1 MCKESESTCCEKEE
15 EEALTDMEP
24 RDTNE
29 HEIDNFET
37 LDDDF
42 DKILSLIVVN
52 EEEAMSF
59 EIPASYNMDKMLD
72 GLRMKKELT
81 ERQRNINKIIAG
93 MDREKVSF
101 FIKKLFFKFGKL
113 LSNVKTKPNDS
124 SIPEKEIVQF
134 YGLVHQ
140 FSTSDE
146 YKMYCLI
153 LFEGTDDNV
162 SDCHMSICYDILE
175 SVRIFCIKEKVNLL
189 TITGANIPQ
198 RQETNAAKARIRYV
212 AGYCLS
218 SLRKKLVNMRSGNIY
233 SKTSEGQASYDYA
246 KCALKLITALREDE
260 HFLKINTSDPDS
272 LADIESRQYSSGRLI
287 NVSDF
292 FFKIMQKL
300 TTSIL
305 SILIYDNL
313 MKHGKDLMSH
323 CLCKIMEQQEFY
335 KEFVT
340 GSVTSFRVSQVE
352 EFSETES
359 IKNLIDHMS
368 LVSSIIADIYK
379 LIVKKYIMV
388 LLAQF
393 RRDFKSYLNV
403 EKTMAHR
410 KQIKTTKKSTAK
422 ERTESSKTEL
432 KQKRKKKKAESEL
445 AI

>member
-1 MCKESESTCCEKEE
+1 M
-15 EEALTDMEP
+15 
-24 RDTNE
+24 
-29 HEIDNFET
+29 
-37 LDDDF
+37 
-42 DKILSLIVVN
+42 
-52 EEEAMSF
+52 
-59 EIPASYNMDKMLD
+59 
-72 GLRMKKELT
+72 
-81 ERQRNINKIIAG
+81 
-93 MDREKVSF
+93 
-101 FIKKLFFKFGKL
+101 
-113 LSNVKTKPNDS
+113 
-124 SIPEKEIVQF
+124 
-134 YGLVHQ
+134 
-140 FSTSDE
+140 
-146 YKMYCLI
+146 
-153 LFEGTDDNV
+153 
-162 SDCHMSICYDILE
+162 
-175 SVRIFCIKEKVNLL
+175 RIFCIKEKVNLL
-189 TITGANIPQ
+189 TITGANTPQ

-218 SLRKKLVNMRSGNIY
+218 SLRKKFVNMRSGNIY
-233 SKTSEGQASYDYA
+233 SKTSEGQASYDYTR
-246 KCALKLITALREDE
+246 CALKLITALREDE

-272 LADIESRQYSSGRLI
+272 FADIERRQYSSGRLI
-287 NVSDF
+287 NVSDYF
-292 FFKIMQKL
+292 YKIMQKL

-335 KEFVT
+335 QKFVT

-352 EFSETES
+352 EFSECES

-403 EKTMAHR
+403 EKTIAHR

-422 ERTESSKTEL
+422 ERTESSTTEM

-445 AI
+445 TIQETSTDEIEHKGRRRKTKPAFLDSSSDAETHEIEPKRRKKKTKPACLDSSSEAETGPSSEPQPSPSSEPEPGPSSEPQPGPSSEPQPDLSSAPDEEQGSDNADEDLCHKCFSDKEGDWIQCDSCDHWFHRKCAGIKTLREYKKVSATGSSWFCKDCK